1 MKLLRIFM
9 LATIGFVIGCGS
21 GDPQTIEPYKPKRRP
36 YRPLTRTKP
45 VIENPQNGSLWT
57 SSGEGGNYFSDVR
70 AYGVNDIVTIRI
82 EEKASAQRSA
92 QTILGNN
99 SKLGVGASL
108 KGMLGNTSSSVT
120 GGVEQLMAG
129 QSERSLDAA
138 GETKRSDDIRFTV
151 AGTITKVLPNGNV
164 YIEGERVVLVNT
176 EEHHFRISGVARPED
191 IERDNTIP
199 SEKLA
204 QAHIEFVGRG
214 NITKEQERGWLA
226 NFLHYVW
233 PF

>member
-1 MKLLRIFM
+1 
-9 LATIGFVIGCGS
+9 
-21 GDPQTIEPYKPKRRP
+21 
-36 YRPLTRTKP
+36 
-45 VIENPQNGSLWT
+45 
-57 SSGEGGNYFSDVR
+57 
-70 AYGVNDIVTIRI
+70 VNDIVTIRI

-92 QTILGNN
+92 QTTLGNN

-108 KGMLGNTSSSVT
+108 RGILGNSSSTVT

-129 QSERSLDAA
+129 QSERSLDAT

-214 NITKEQERGWLA
+214 NITKEQGRGWLA

>member
-1 MKLLRIFM
+1 MKYLRI
-9 LATIGFVIGCGS
+9 LLLGTIGFVMCCG
-21 GDPQTIEPYKPKRRP
+21 GGNPQTIEPYKPKRRP
-36 YRPLTRTKP
+36 YRPLTRAQP
-45 VIENPQNGSLWT
+45 IIENPQNGSLWT

-82 EEKASAQRSA
+82 EEKASAERSA
-92 QTILGNN
+92 QTTLGN
-99 SKLGVGASL
+99 SSQLGVGASL
-108 KGMLGNTSSSVT
+108 RGVLGNSSSTVT

-129 QSERSLDAA
+129 QGERSLDAT

-164 YIEGERVVLVNT
+164 YIEGERVVLVNE

-199 SEKLA
+199 SAKLA
-204 QAHIEFVGRG
+204 QAHVEFVGRG

-226 NFLHYVW
+226 NFLHYIW

>member
-1 MKLLRIFM
+1 MKILRLLLLSCIAFS
-9 LATIGFVIGCGS
+9 IGCGS
-21 GDPQTIEPYKPKRRP
+21 STPKTIDPYKPKRRA
-36 YRPLTRTKP
+36 YRPLTRTKQ
-45 VIENPQNGSLWT
+45 VIEKPQNGSLWT
-57 SSGEGGNYFSDVR
+57 SGSEGGNYFSDVR

-92 QTILGNN
+92 QTTLGNS

-108 KGMLGNTSSSVT
+108 RGMLGSNSSQVT
-120 GGVEQLMAG
+120 GGTERLMSG
-129 QSERSLDAA
+129 ESERALDAS
-138 GETKRSDDIRFTV
+138 GETSRSDDIRFTV

-214 NITKEQERGWLA
+214 DISKEQERGWLA